1 MIIASN
7 AIRWLEHLVL
17 IILLIVVLALVA
29 PFGKV
34 SGANA
39 VPAVSSE
46 VVADAPGLSADMV
59 SLLPD
64 IATIYETAVTYP
76 YEKARESITD
86 PELLSFYDGYLKAAE
101 LS

>member
-1 MIIASN
+1 MTIASD

-17 IILLIVVLALVA
+17 IILLIIVLALVA

-34 SGANA
+34 TGASAAPATPADVVPDAADLSG
-39 VPAVSSE
+39 
-46 VVADAPGLSADMV
+46 DMV

-86 PELLSFYDGYLKAAE
+86 PELLSFYDGYLKAAG